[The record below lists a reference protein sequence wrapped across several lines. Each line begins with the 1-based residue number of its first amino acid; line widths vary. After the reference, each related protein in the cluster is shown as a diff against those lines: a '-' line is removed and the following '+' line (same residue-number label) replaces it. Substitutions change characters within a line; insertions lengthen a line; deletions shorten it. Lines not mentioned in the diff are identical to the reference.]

1 MKIIAIIQAR
11 MTSRRLP
18 GKALINVHGKP
29 LLSFLI
35 ERVKNCTL
43 IDDAILATS
52 SHPSDDPLEIFAK
65 NQSIAVY
72 RGSLE
77 NVAERLCNAARS
89 NQADGLVRICGDSPL
104 IDPNLI
110 DQLVYLFRSSPGVD
124 LVTNVQTRTFPK
136 GQSIEVISVSALES
150 KVSAGLTE
158 EEKEHAT
165 LSFYK
170 SSDQSNK
177 LSVTRSPDISSVQ
190 LSVDNKRD
198 LKIFEAITRFLGEP
212 YEHHDLSALSN
223 AYHVCKKLE
232 RN

>member
-1 MKIIAIIQAR
+1 
-11 MTSRRLP
+11 MTSKRLP
-18 GKALINVHGKP
+18 GKTLINVHGKP
-29 LLSFLI
+29 LLGFLI
-35 ERVKNCTL
+35 ERIKKCKL
-43 IDDAILATS
+43 IDGVVLATS
-52 SHPSDDPLEIFAK
+52 SDPSDDPLEVFAK
-65 NQSIAVY
+65 NQSISVY

-77 NVAERLCNAARS
+77 NVAERLCSAARS

-104 IDPNLI
+104 IDPYLI

-170 SSDQSNK
+170 PSDQSNK

-190 LSVDNKRD
+190 LSVDNQRD

-212 YEHHDLSALSN
+212 YEQHDLPSLCN
-223 AYHVCKKLE
+223 AYRVCNEPE